1 MSVFTDPTRAFIPS
15 VNIAAYKKIGG
26 GTADLVSSVLV
37 PYDMPSLTT
46 HYTNDIRSAKTAG
59 GDGAVNQFNFSE
71 PSEMKLRLLLD
82 DTTYANAVAY
92 LMPSN
97 TIPDGV
103 DAIVEKLLTM
113 CHAIDGKT
121 HQPYFI
127 RVTPMQMPLV
137 KGPHSGFGGF
147 LSSMEIRNEIVDS
160 LGCRVKATVDL
171 SFTEC
176 KTAKE
181 SEKEI
186 GRSSPDLTHE
196 LQTFG
201 GDKLVNHVNQIYG
214 SPEYVHS
221 VAEFNQ
227 LNSIRALKPGK
238 TVKYPPLES

>member
-1 MSVFTDPTRAFIPS
+1 
-15 VNIAAYKKIGG
+15 
-26 GTADLVSSVLV
+26 
-37 PYDMPSLTT
+37 MPSLTT

-137 KGPHSGFGGF
+137 KGRTADSVV
-147 LSSMEIRNEIVDS
+147 SSQVWRSEMKLWIP
-160 LGCRVKATVDL
+160 LGA
-171 SFTEC
+171 
-176 KTAKE
+176 
-181 SEKEI
+181 
-186 GRSSPDLTHE
+186 G
-196 LQTFG
+196 
-201 GDKLVNHVNQIYG
+201 
-214 SPEYVHS
+214 
-221 VAEFNQ
+221 
-227 LNSIRALKPGK
+227 
-238 TVKYPPLES
+238 